1 MSFSESTHYELMVKA
16 AYYYYKKELTQT
28 RIAELLGI
36 SRLTLSRVLKEAKAE
51 GIVKID
57 IVDTR
62 NLNSLLECEDAL
74 CRTFGLQQAMV
85 VSCAE
90 DTTEEA
96 NQRIAY
102 AGAQYL
108 ARTVRSGMKLSITWG
123 STIKLL
129 VDRLPADRSIQ
140 DLEVM
145 TLIGGAGTTVTAV
158 QPEMLAGRILSKY
171 KGRGRTI
178 DAPFF
183 CQSEEVC
190 RFFKDEPAI
199 REVLQGS
206 LASDLTLVGIGEPP
220 SMDAGYWARSCYS
233 DEMLREIIRSGA
245 VGDICGHYIDAA
257 GRPCCDSVN
266 RRLVAADIEDLKRH
280 KCVVA
285 AAGGPLKHTSVRAA
299 LRGGYVDVLITDR
312 ATAEAILEKP

>member
-1 MSFSESTHYELMVKA
+1 
-16 AYYYYKKELTQT
+16 
-28 RIAELLGI
+28 
-36 SRLTLSRVLKEAKAE
+36 
-51 GIVKID
+51 
-57 IVDTR
+57 
-62 NLNSLLECEDAL
+62 
-74 CRTFGLQQAMV
+74 
-85 VSCAE
+85 
-90 DTTEEA
+90 
-96 NQRIAY
+96 
-102 AGAQYL
+102 
-108 ARTVRSGMKLSITWG
+108 MKLSITWG